1 MFSSE
6 NFSQPGEYGS
16 ESKSPKTRPG
26 RIWIHNIFCLV
37 EEEVFKKSNLLIGS
51 NANEVLEDL
60 INFLPEVNK
69 DAVQL
74 ELDDEAM
81 QSAFRRTF
89 PRYA

>member
-1 MFSSE
+1 M
-6 NFSQPGEYGS
+6 
-16 ESKSPKTRPG
+16 
-26 RIWIHNIFCLV
+26 
-37 EEEVFKKSNLLIGS
+37 FKKSNLLIGS

>member
-1 MFSSE
+1 M
-6 NFSQPGEYGS
+6 
-16 ESKSPKTRPG
+16 
-26 RIWIHNIFCLV
+26 
-37 EEEVFKKSNLLIGS
+37 FKKSNLLIGS

-89 PRYA
+89 PRFAVEDIRFSTRLGGPGGLEFQSVLTRPKIICLRVALE